1 MVKKSS
7 QRSSSKWPRAIGPP
21 AHTRGSSP
29 VTITPRAP
37 QRSVIASG
45 QGCVFVTAVVTPT
58 RWEIFFF
65 FFFEPSCSP
74 HSRHGP
80 LLPTPA
86 PFLLDLFS
94 QGAFCFANCTSVQL
108 LFGKSHTSTMSK
120 VLDTAYYDLLG
131 VQPDATELE
140 IKKGYRKMAIRY
152 HPDKNP
158 DDPTAHEKFQEV
170 RSIFSFKDASPD

>member
-1 MVKKSS
+1 
-7 QRSSSKWPRAIGPP
+7 
-21 AHTRGSSP
+21 
-29 VTITPRAP
+29 
-37 QRSVIASG
+37 
-45 QGCVFVTAVVTPT
+45 
-58 RWEIFFF
+58 
-65 FFFEPSCSP
+65 
-74 HSRHGP
+74 
-80 LLPTPA
+80 
-86 PFLLDLFS
+86 
-94 QGAFCFANCTSVQL
+94 
-108 LFGKSHTSTMSK
+108 MSK